1 MFPLKKALPLLL
13 LAPALSCKPTRQV
26 ATYSGEILSRKTSV
40 APPADLLSNEKLV
53 KEPGESFVLRPV
65 YDTIQLKY
73 ASYLRVQPEQLKDV
87 ALYHFIERW
96 LHTPYK
102 WGGIDERGIDCSAF
116 LQRLYADV
124 YLIQIPRTSI
134 QQFFAEKVELF
145 KSEKYLSEGD
155 LVFFRTMNNKFISH
169 VGLYLHNDMFVNSS
183 SSKGVSIASLKDPYW
198 KKRYVAAGRLK
209 FSRP

>member
-1 MFPLKKALPLLL
+1 MFRLEKIFPLLL
-13 LAPALSCKPTRQV
+13 FAPVSSCKPTQV
-26 ATYSGEILSRKTSV
+26 ATYSGELLNRKTPV
-40 APPADLLSNEKLV
+40 QVTGELLNNKIPV
-53 KEPGESFVLRPV
+53 KERGENIVLKQL

-73 ASYLRVQPEQLKDV
+73 ASYLKVPPDQLKDP

-116 LQRLYADV
+116 LQRLFADV

-134 QQFFAEKVELF
+134 QQFFTDKVELF
-145 KSEKYLSEGD
+145 KSKQYLSEGD

-198 KKRYVAAGRLK
+198 KKRYVAAGRFK
-209 FSRP
+209 FPGP

>member
-1 MFPLKKALPLLL
+1 LLN
-13 LAPALSCKPTRQV
+13 
-26 ATYSGEILSRKTSV
+26 RKTPV
-40 APPADLLSNEKLV
+40 QVTGELLNNKIPV
-53 KEPGESFVLRPV
+53 KERGENIVLKQL

-73 ASYLRVQPEQLKDV
+73 ASYLKVPPDQLKDP
-87 ALYHFIERW
+87 ALYQFIERW

-116 LQRLYADV
+116 LQRLFADV

-134 QQFFAEKVELF
+134 QQFFTDKVELF
-145 KSEKYLSEGD
+145 KSKQYLSEGD

-198 KKRYVAAGRLK
+198 KKRYVAAGRFK
-209 FSRP
+209 FPGP